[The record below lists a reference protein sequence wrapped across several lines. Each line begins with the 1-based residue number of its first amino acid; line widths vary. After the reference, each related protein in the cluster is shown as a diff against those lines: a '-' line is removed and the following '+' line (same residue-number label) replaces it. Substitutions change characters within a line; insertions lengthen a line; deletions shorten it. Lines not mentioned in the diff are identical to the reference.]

1 MAMNRMVIR
10 DVTIIDN
17 RLECTYTVDGDWKKY
32 FKNTDIFFTEYSKT
46 IDKVP
51 KSVAVIPF
59 LCNVLPLSWICDAE
73 VILDDIDKDF
83 FESIEEF
90 QQGYIS
96 MYPELTF
103 KGRVIPKNVI
113 DNRQEDLN
121 KTAAFFSGGVDA
133 YHTLISHIEEHPTL
147 VTLWGAD
154 IAFEDLAGWNLV
166 SNHIQSVAN
175 NSNLD
180 CVLIKTS
187 FRRFLDEGL
196 ISEYVLKI
204 TGNSW
209 WYGFQHGVGII
220 GHMAPYAYQYKI
232 KTTYIA
238 SSLTE
243 EDNTTCASDP
253 SIDNYVRFCG
263 SQIIHDGYK
272 YSRQDKVNRICE
284 YSRRTNTPIQLRVC
298 WESKGGS
305 NCCHCEKCHL
315 TIICLLAG
323 KNDPREFGFNYVD
336 EEFADMM
343 KEFRMELHF
352 VHPSCIVLYKVIQ
365 NEFHKNY
372 DIEQLNP
379 SLRWFYS
386 ADFNKVLSS
395 RNRFIYRVL
404 RKLKNIYR
412 LNSA

>member
-1 MAMNRMVIR
+1 MNRIVIR
-10 DVTIIDN
+10 YVTVIAN
-17 RLECTYTVDGDWKKY
+17 RVECAYTVDGEWKKY
-32 FKNTDIFFTEYSKT
+32 FKETDSFFAEYSKI

-59 LCNVLPLSWICDAE
+59 LCNVLPLSWICDAD

-90 QQGYIS
+90 QQGFIN

-103 KGRVIPKNVI
+103 KGRIIPKKVV

-133 YHTLISHIEEHPTL
+133 YNTLISHIDEYPTL

-154 IAFEDLAGWNLV
+154 ITFEDQVGWNLV
-166 SNHIQSVAN
+166 SNHIENVAN
-175 NSNLD
+175 NNNLD
-180 CVLIKTS
+180 CVLIKAS
-187 FRRFLDEGL
+187 FRRFLDEGV
-196 ISEYVLKI
+196 ISEYVLNI

-263 SQIIHDGYK
+263 SQVIHDGYK

-284 YSRRTNTPIQLRVC
+284 YSKRTNTPIQLRVC

-323 KNDPREFGFNYVD
+323 KNDPREFGFNYAD

-343 KEFRMELHF
+343 KDFRMELHF

-365 NEFHKNY
+365 NEFHRNY
-372 DIEQLNP
+372 DTNQLSP

-395 RNRFIYRVL
+395 KNRFIYRIL
-404 RKLKNIYR
+404 RKAKSYR
-412 LNSA
+412 LAK